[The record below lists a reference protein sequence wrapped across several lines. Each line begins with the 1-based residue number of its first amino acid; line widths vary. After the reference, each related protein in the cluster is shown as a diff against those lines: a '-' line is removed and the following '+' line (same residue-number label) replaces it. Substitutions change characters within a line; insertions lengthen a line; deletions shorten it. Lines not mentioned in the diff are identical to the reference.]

1 MTDDNGGRGVGDR
14 GALQRIADVAR
25 AAPAE
30 VGLLALLALVVLGGS
45 AFAFLRRPEPP
56 APVIERSSADVVEE
70 PRILVV
76 HVAGAVAKPGLYELP
91 EGSRVAD
98 AIEAAGGA
106 ADGAGLDLLN
116 LAAVVADGEKI
127 FVPKPGQAASP
138 GGGAEQQ
145 GKISL
150 NAATAEELEELPG
163 IGPVFAE
170 RIVQYRQQHGGFT
183 SVEQLLEIEGIGP
196 KRYESLKDLVT
207 V

>member
-1 MTDDNGGRGVGDR
+1 MGDR
-14 GALQRIADVAR
+14 GLLQRIADVAR

-45 AFAFLRRPEPP
+45 AFAFLRRAEPP
-56 APVIERSSADVVEE
+56 PPPIERSSFVADEE
-70 PRILVV
+70 PRLLIV

-106 ADGAGLDLLN
+106 ADAAGLDLLN

-127 FVPKPGQAASP
+127 FVPNQAGQPEAASS
-138 GGGAEQQ
+138 GGGHQQQ

-150 NAATAEELEELPG
+150 NAADAEELEELPG
-163 IGPVFAE
+163 IGPVLAE
-170 RIVQYRQQHGGFT
+170 RIIQYRLQHGGFT

-196 KRYESLKDLVT
+196 KKYESLKDLVT